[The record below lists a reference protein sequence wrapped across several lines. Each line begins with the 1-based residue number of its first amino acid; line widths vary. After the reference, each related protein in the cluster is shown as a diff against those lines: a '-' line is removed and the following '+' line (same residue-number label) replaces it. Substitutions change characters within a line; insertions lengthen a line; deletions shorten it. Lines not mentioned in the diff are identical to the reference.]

1 MQDHHA
7 VPNTAPSS
15 ANLPTDRRALLA
27 GIGGLAAGAMLV
39 GARTAHAGPL
49 IPPAGPIASTGK
61 TLTDV
66 EPRTAIDRT
75 NTPGDPNSTYRIT
88 QPGSYY
94 LTGNITG
101 EASKHGIL
109 IEASDVSIDLSG
121 FAVVGVGGIFSGITS
136 QSSQYR
142 NIIVRNGSV
151 RNWGGSGITLISGQN
166 ALIEDII
173 AVENGDRGI
182 SVGICSIIR
191 RCIAFANSNLGIQCS
206 HSCIVE
212 ACTIRDNDNIGL
224 QVGNDSVM
232 TNCTA
237 VNNSSGF
244 ALGARSIARDCT
256 AQLHGFN
263 GFSTSGNTRFENCSA
278 EGSGFSGFSA
288 QSGCSF
294 IGCSARN
301 NTTDGFLA
309 TDNCV
314 IQDCQAVANLEDG
327 IHASANCLI
336 ASCLAVSNGSDGI
349 RATNRCIIRG
359 NVCSLNGT
367 GSGGTAG
374 AGIHTTGI
382 DNRIEDNNC
391 TGNGRGID
399 CDTSGSFIVRNTCSG
414 NTTNWELA
422 ADNRHGGISNV
433 TALSNPAVIGLGGAP
448 TAITTENPWGNFSY

>member
-1 MQDHHA
+1 
-7 VPNTAPSS
+7 V
-15 ANLPTDRRALLA
+15 TDPVDSVSPAGRPGFERRAVLA
-27 GIGGLAAGAMLV
+27 GVAGAAAGALLTR
-39 GARTAHAGPL
+39 GAGAGPL
-49 IPPAGPIASTGK
+49 NPPPGPITSTGK
-61 TLTDV
+61 TLTEV
-66 EPRTAIDRT
+66 EPRVAINAA
-75 NTPGDPNSTYRIT
+75 NTPGNAESTYRIT

-94 LTGNITG
+94 LTGNING
-101 EASKHGIL
+101 EANKFGIL

-142 NIIVRNGSV
+142 NIIVRNGII
-151 RNWGGSGITLISGQN
+151 RDWGGSGITLISGQN

-173 AVENGDRGI
+173 ALENGDRGI

-212 ACTIRDNDNIGL
+212 ACTVRDNANIGL
-224 QVGNDSVM
+224 QVGNDSVV
-232 TNCTA
+232 TNCSA

-244 ALGARSIARDCT
+244 SLGARCIARDCT
-256 AQLHGFN
+256 AQQHVFN
-263 GFSTSGNTRFENCSA
+263 GFSTSGNTRFEHCSA

-288 QSGCSF
+288 LSGCSF

-301 NTTDGFLA
+301 NTTDGFRA
-309 TDNCV
+309 TDNSV

-327 IHASANCLI
+327 FHASADCLI
-336 ASCLAVSNGSDGI
+336 ASCVAVSNGADGI
-349 RATNRCIIRG
+349 RATNRSIIRG
-359 NVCSLNGT
+359 NLCSLNGT

-374 AGIHTTGI
+374 AGIHTTGV

-414 NTTNWELA
+414 NTTNWDLA

-433 TALSNPAVIGLGGAP
+433 TALSNPAVVGIGGAP
-448 TAITTENPWGNFSY
+448 TAITTENPWANFSY

>member
-1 MQDHHA
+1 MDDQHPDH
-7 VPNTAPSS
+7 TAKTSLM
-15 ANLPTDRRALLA
+15 AHERRAMLA
-27 GIGGLAAGAMLV
+27 GLGGLAAGAWLA
-39 GARTAHAGPL
+39 GTRSTAHAGPL
-49 IPPAGPIASTGK
+49 NPPPGPITSTGK
-61 TLTDV
+61 TLGEV
-66 EPRTAIDRT
+66 EPRIAINAT
-75 NTPGDPNSTYRIT
+75 NTPGIAESTYRIS

-94 LTGNITG
+94 LTGNLTG
-101 EASKHGIL
+101 EAEKYGIL

-121 FAVVGVGGIFSGITS
+121 FAVVGVGGIFSGITA

-142 NIIVRNGSV
+142 NIVIRNGTV
-151 RNWGGSGITLISGQN
+151 RNWGGAGVQLIAGTN
-166 ALIEDII
+166 ALVEQII
-173 AVENGDRGI
+173 ATENTSRGI
-182 SVGICSIIR
+182 SVGTCGIVR
-191 RCIAFANSNLGIQCS
+191 QCIAEANGHIGIECS

-212 ACTIRDNDNIGL
+212 ACTVRDNANFGL
-224 QVGNDSVM
+224 QVGNDSVV
-232 TNCTA
+232 TNCSA

-256 AQLHGFN
+256 AQLHVFN
-263 GFSTSGNTRFENCSA
+263 GFSTSGNTRFDHCSA

-301 NTTDGFLA
+301 NTTDGFRA

-336 ASCLAVSNGSDGI
+336 ASCVAASNGVDGI

-367 GSGGTAG
+367 GSAGTAG
-374 AGIHTTGI
+374 AGIHTTGL

-414 NTTNWELA
+414 NTTNWDLA

-433 TALSNPAVIGLGGAP
+433 TALSNPAVVGMGGAP
-448 TAITTENPWGNFSY
+448 TAITTENPWANFSY

>member
-1 MQDHHA
+1 MNDS
-7 VPNTAPSS
+7 PSEHIAS
-15 ANLPTDRRALLA
+15 FPSDRRALLA
-27 GIGGLAAGAMLV
+27 GIGGLAAGAFLA
-39 GARTAHAGPL
+39 GSRSAYAGPL
-49 IPPAGPIASTGK
+49 NPPAGPIVSTGK
-61 TLTDV
+61 TLSEI
-66 EPRTAIDRT
+66 EPRIAINAT
-75 NTPGDPNSTYRIT
+75 NTPGNAESTYRIS

-94 LTGNITG
+94 LTGNLAG
-101 EASKHGIL
+101 EANKFGIL
-109 IEASDVSIDLSG
+109 IEAADVSIDLSG
-121 FAVVGVGGIFSGITS
+121 FAVVGVGGIFSGITA

-142 NIIVRNGSV
+142 NIVIRNGTV

-173 AVENGDRGI
+173 ASENGDRGMT
-182 SVGICSIIR
+182 VGTCCLIR

-206 HSCIVE
+206 HSSVVE
-212 ACTIRDNDNIGL
+212 ACTVRDNDNIGL
-224 QVGNDSVM
+224 QVGNDSVV

-244 ALGARSIARDCT
+244 ALGARCIARDCT
-256 AQLHGFN
+256 AQLHDFN
-263 GFSTSGNTRFENCSA
+263 GFSTSGNTRFEHCSA

-288 QSGCSF
+288 QIGCSF
-294 IGCSARN
+294 IGCSSRN
-301 NTTDGFLA
+301 NTTDGFRG
-309 TDNCV
+309 TDNC
-314 IQDCQAVANLEDG
+314 IIHDCQAVGNLEDG

-336 ASCLAVSNGSDGI
+336 TSCLAVSNGVDGI

-367 GSGGTAG
+367 GSAGTAG
-374 AGIHTTGI
+374 AGIHTTGV

-414 NTTNWELA
+414 NTTNWDLA

-433 TALSNPAVIGLGGAP
+433 TALSSPAVVGMGGAP
-448 TAITTENPWGNFSY
+448 TAITTENPWANFSY